1 MLEGSMLV
9 TIGIKNVKTAEPIRP
24 LNQSKIEIVET
35 FIISLDMIA
44 CQFQ

>member
-1 MLEGSMLV
+1 MLGHHWH
-9 TIGIKNVKTAEPIRP
+9 KNVKTAEPIKP
-24 LNQSKIEIVET
+24 LKQSKIEIVET